1 MIYFNKKK
9 EYKGVKEETTIKI
22 DLLKVIK
29 IILEF
34 FYFFIFYLVNRKI
47 MLTFAVS
54 KLSKTNKN

>member
-34 FYFFIFYLVNRKI
+34 LLFF
-47 MLTFAVS
+47 
-54 KLSKTNKN
+54 LSFI